1 MKLKSSTRIIV
12 IPLMCNTMVP
22 SQIYVNVF
30 SDTPT
35 LSANMWTSLVKDCE
49 FEIRSHSVVR
59 SRQEADRLVL
69 DRVPAAGPTISAL
82 SSLTTIFF
90 AGGCKRRA
98 LGAWSDPGM

>member
-1 MKLKSSTRIIV
+1 M
-12 IPLMCNTMVP
+12 IPLMMNTMVP
-22 SQIYVNVF
+22 SKFIFMFF

-35 LSANMWTSLVKDCE
+35 LSANMWTSLVKDYE

-59 SRQEADRLVL
+59 SRQDADRLVL
-69 DRVPAAGPTISAL
+69 DRVPAAGPTISSL

-98 LGAWSDPGM
+98 LGAWSAPGM